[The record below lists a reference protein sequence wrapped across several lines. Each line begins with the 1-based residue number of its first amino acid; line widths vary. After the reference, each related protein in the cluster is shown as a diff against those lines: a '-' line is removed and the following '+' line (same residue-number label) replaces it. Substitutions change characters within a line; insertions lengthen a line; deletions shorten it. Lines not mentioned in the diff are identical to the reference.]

1 MTELTLY
8 STIAVQPVIEILK
21 PRFETAH
28 KTNIAA
34 VWGTAPQLVKRLTE
48 GGERGDVLLLNR
60 AGTETVLGL
69 GRLMPESVT
78 PIASSATAIGVK
90 AGAPRPDISSEDALK
105 RSLCAAK
112 AISYTHADNGGA
124 SGIYFA
130 KLLDRWGMR
139 QEIDAKTKFPP
150 PSGLSAKFLPTGE
163 VEFAVQ
169 QIPELR
175 QVPGVDIV
183 GTLPGDLH
191 MVTHFVA
198 GIEKQSTQAALAR
211 AFIEM
216 LRSPE
221 AQALF
226 REKGL
231 DPA

>member
-1 MTELTLY
+1 MTELKLY

-21 PRFETAH
+21 PRFETAQRA
-28 KTNIAA
+28 TIEA

-48 GGERGDVLLLNR
+48 GGEAGDVLLLNR
-60 AGTETVLGL
+60 AGTDMVLGL
-69 GRLMPESVT
+69 GRLRPESVT

-105 RSLCAAK
+105 RSLRAAK

-150 PSGLSAKFLPTGE
+150 PAGLSGQFLTTGE

-175 QVPGVDIV
+175 QVPGVEIV

-191 MVTHFVA
+191 FVTHFVA
-198 GIEKQSTQAALAR
+198 GIEKQSAEAALAG
-211 AFIEM
+211 AFIAL

-226 REKGL
+226 RDKGL